1 QRDPD
6 AATRKQLE
14 ALREQLR
21 LADGEFEQ
29 LQRALV
35 SPQDMG
41 RLLEGLLQAHRG
53 LQLVGLRNVPVV
65 SVSELLKPEAAVP
78 PAGAASQATGAKDTA
93 WLYRHGVEIT
103 VQGNYADMLA
113 YLESLERLPRRVYWG
128 ALKIDA
134 QKWPASQMTV
144 TVYTI

>member
-1 QRDPD
+1 MDCE
-6 AATRKQLE
+6 K
-14 ALREQLR
+14 
-21 LADGEFEQ
+21 
-29 LQRALV
+29 
-35 SPQDMG
+35 
-41 RLLEGLLQAHRG
+41 
-53 LQLVGLRNVPVV
+53 
-65 SVSELLKPEAAVP
+65 
-78 PAGAASQATGAKDTA
+78 SQATGAKDTA

-144 TVYTI
+144 TVYTISLEKTWWRV